1 MALMKQLLAIAAG
14 FVFLAALVRI
24 APATADATPHP
35 ARATVAIANDAF
47 APAIVHVHA
56 GEEVTFVN
64 NDDETHTVTSDT
76 DVFDSGRMNEKARYA
91 HTFAKPGTYAY
102 HCAIHTFMK
111 GTIVVDP
118 AEAKK

>member
-1 MALMKQLLAIAAG
+1 MKHSLTFAARFVFVAALGCMATVAAG
-14 FVFLAALVRI
+14 ATT
-24 APATADATPHP
+24 APP
-35 ARATVAIANDAF
+35 RATVTIANDAF

-64 NDDETHTVTSDT
+64 SDDETHTVTSDT
-76 DVFDSGRMNEKARYA
+76 ALFDSGRMDEKARYA

-118 AEAKK
+118 AKGEK